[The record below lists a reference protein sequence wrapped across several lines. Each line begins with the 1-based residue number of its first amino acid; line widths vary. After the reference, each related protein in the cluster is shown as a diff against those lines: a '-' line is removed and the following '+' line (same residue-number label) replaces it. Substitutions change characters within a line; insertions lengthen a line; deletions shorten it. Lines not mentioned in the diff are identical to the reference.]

1 MSVATET
8 GAPAHERAPWQHR
21 GPIIRRAARLGRARL
36 AAAAVVLTTGAL
48 CAGLMATVVPA
59 YADAPTLSAASISFG
74 ASTTYTI
81 SNVPVGSLS
90 ANGTAVVLSAGV
102 TRGTEALAFYNGA
115 SGYSVS
121 YTPSGGSATADAVD
135 AAVASGTKVTL
146 TLATTLVGG
155 DTLNITAK
163 GTNPT
168 YSTATQSND
177 ITVTPGNGTAETTGS
192 VTFGNSVS
200 AITVVP
206 APLYAGAPATYTVSF
221 KATDALSI
229 GGDIFLSETAGPT
242 NFSPVTSV
250 EVSDSTQGWDY
261 AAPASVLA
269 SGTAKVPVNVAISAG
284 DSVRI
289 VLAKVTNPPA
299 GSVSDFAVHTTADI
313 VPADAAPY
321 TVSTTP
327 ASTTTTITTT
337 TVPTTTTRP
346 KPVPAVAA
354 LSTRSTVSGNKVELR
369 LRCSGATCRG
379 TIRLYEGGTLLATKS
394 YAMFAGT
401 ASSWGAYLNSKALL
415 LLVNSRYH
423 TLNATEEVTV
433 NDGTTVQKHI
443 TLVGPAVT
451 ALTTRAAVSGNKVEL
466 KLHCSGATCQGTIW
480 LNYGRSS
487 LAKKSYGMVVG
498 TMSTWTTYLN
508 KEAMH
513 LLARARYH
521 TLNATETVTVSD
533 GPTVHRQITL
543 VG

>member
-1 MSVATET
+1 
-8 GAPAHERAPWQHR
+8 
-21 GPIIRRAARLGRARL
+21 
-36 AAAAVVLTTGAL
+36 
-48 CAGLMATVVPA
+48 MATVVPA

-90 ANGTAVVLSAGV
+90 ANGTTVVMSAAV

-135 AAVASGTKVTL
+135 AAVASGAKVTL

-163 GTNPT
+163 GTNPA

-200 AITVVP
+200 SITVVP
-206 APLYAGAPATYTVSF
+206 APPYAGAPATYAVSF

-250 EVSDSTQGWDY
+250 EVSDSTRGWDF

-289 VLAKVTNPPA
+289 ALVKVTNPPA
-299 GSVSDFAVHTTADI
+299 GTVSDFAVYTTADI

-321 TVSTTP
+321 TISTTP
-327 ASTTTTITTT
+327 PSTTTTTTTTT

-354 LSTRSTVSGNKVELR
+354 LSTRPTVSGNKVELR
-369 LRCSGATCRG
+369 LRCSGAICRG
-379 TIRLYEGGTLLATKS
+379 TIRLYEGGTLFATKS

-423 TLNATEEVTV
+423 TLNATETVTV
-433 NDGTTVQKHI
+433 NNGATVQKQI

-466 KLHCSGATCQGTIW
+466 KLHCSGATCQGTI
-480 LNYGRSS
+480 
-487 LAKKSYGMVVG
+487 
-498 TMSTWTTYLN
+498 
-508 KEAMH
+508 
-513 LLARARYH
+513 
-521 TLNATETVTVSD
+521 
-533 GPTVHRQITL
+533 
-543 VG
+543 

>member
-1 MSVATET
+1 MQIQNPC
-8 GAPAHERAPWQHR
+8 APTPRP
-21 GPIIRRAARLGRARL
+21 RLGRARL
-36 AAAAVVLTTGAL
+36 AAAAVALTTGAL

-90 ANGTAVVLSAGV
+90 ANGTTVVLSAGV

-135 AAVASGTKVTL
+135 AAVASGAKVTL

-163 GTNPT
+163 GTNPA

-250 EVSDSTQGWDY
+250 EVSDSTRGWDF

-299 GSVSDFAVHTTADI
+299 GTVSDFAVYTTADI

-321 TVSTTP
+321 TISTTP
-327 ASTTTTITTT
+327 PSTTTTTNHHHDDSSHHHDTAQT
-337 TVPTTTTRP
+337 C
-346 KPVPAVAA
+346 A
-354 LSTRSTVSGNKVELR
+354 GGG
-369 LRCSGATCRG
+369 GAQH
-379 TIRLYEGGTLLATKS
+379 K
-394 YAMFAGT
+394 
-401 ASSWGAYLNSKALL
+401 AYR
-415 LLVNSRYH
+415 VRQQGR
-423 TLNATEEVTV
+423 TE
-433 NDGTTVQKHI
+433 
-443 TLVGPAVT
+443 T
-451 ALTTRAAVSGNKVEL
+451 ALQRG
-466 KLHCSGATCQGTIW
+466 
-480 LNYGRSS
+480 
-487 LAKKSYGMVVG
+487 
-498 TMSTWTTYLN
+498 
-508 KEAMH
+508 H
-513 LLARARYH
+513 LPGHDQAL
-521 TLNATETVTVSD
+521 
-533 GPTVHRQITL
+533 
-543 VG
+543 